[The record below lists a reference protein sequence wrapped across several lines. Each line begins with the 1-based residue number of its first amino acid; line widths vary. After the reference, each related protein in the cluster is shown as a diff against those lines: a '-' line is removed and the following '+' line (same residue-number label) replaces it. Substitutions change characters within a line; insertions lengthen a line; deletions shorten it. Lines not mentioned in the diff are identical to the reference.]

1 MARPLRCSFCGR
13 REDLVGRLVAGPG
26 RVAICDE
33 CVVLA
38 NEVALPAAIP
48 PGGDLLVSGIG
59 ELVTND
65 PRRGGLLGVIN
76 DAVIAIREGKVT
88 WVGPASEVPG
98 RYRDLPEHDCG
109 GAAVLPGFV
118 DPHTHLVF
126 AGHRAGE
133 FSQRLAGASYLEVAA
148 AGGGINS
155 TVAATRAATPTA
167 LLAGAVERAGFM
179 LEHGTTTVEIKS
191 GYGLE
196 TRAEVASLEVARQ
209 VGQQLP
215 IDVVPTFLGAHVV
228 PPEYLEDRAAY
239 LRVLEVEMLP
249 IVARLA
255 TYCDVFCDEGAFTP
269 DEARRVLQAGALYGL
284 KPRLHA
290 GQLGRTGGVE
300 LAAQVNAVSADHLEY
315 IDATGADLL
324 KSAGVV
330 AVLCPTVSWSLRQ
343 RQAPGRML
351 WDRGLV
357 VALASDCN
365 PGTSYVASM
374 QLVIAVACLEMGLSL
389 EQSVWS
395 ATRGGALAL
404 EETSKGQ
411 ITAGAIADLIVL
423 GTDSY
428 RHLGYRPDQN
438 LVETV
443 VKSGGLVV
451 GSFHHGGIPA

>member
-1 MARPLRCSFCGR
+1 MARSLLCSFCGR
-13 REDLVGRLVAGPG
+13 SEDQVRRLVAGPG

-33 CVVLA
+33 CVTLA
-38 NEVALPAAIP
+38 HDVALPASGP
-48 PGGDLLVSGIG
+48 PAGDLFVSGIG

-65 PRRGGLLGVIN
+65 HRRGGLLGVIN
-76 DAVIAIREGKVT
+76 DAVVAIREGKVT
-88 WVGPASEVPG
+88 WVGPAAQVPR
-98 RYRDLPEHDCG
+98 RYRDLPELDCG

-126 AGHRAGE
+126 AGDRAGE
-133 FSQRLAGASYLEVAA
+133 FSQRLAGASYLEILA

-155 TVAATRAATPTA
+155 TVKATRAASPA
-167 LLAGAVERAGFM
+167 VLVAGAVERAGFM

-191 GYGLE
+191 GYGLD
-196 TRAEVASLEVARQ
+196 TSTEVTSLEVARH
-209 VGQQLP
+209 VGEQLP

-228 PPEYLEDRAAY
+228 PLEFQHQREAY
-239 LRVLEVEMLP
+239 LRLLIDEMLP
-249 IVARLA
+249 VVSRLA
-255 TYCDVFCDEGAFTP
+255 TYCDVFCDDGAFTP
-269 DEARRVLQAGALYGL
+269 EEARRVLAAADLYGL
-284 KPRLHA
+284 RPRLHA
-290 GQLGRTGGVE
+290 GQLGDTGAIE
-300 LAAQVNAVSADHLEY
+300 LAAEVKAVSADHLEF

-324 KSAGVV
+324 KGAGVV
-330 AVLCPTVSWSLRQ
+330 AVLCPTVSWSLGQ

-351 WDRGLV
+351 WDRGLT

-389 EQSVWS
+389 EQAVWS

-404 EETSKGQ
+404 EETNKGQ
-411 ITAGAIADLIVL
+411 ITAGAVADLVVL
-423 GTDSY
+423 GADSY
-428 RHLGYRPDQN
+428 RHLAYRPDQN

-451 GSFHHGGIPA
+451 GSLHRRGFPA